1 VKRKAALRLRE
12 CFGLSI
18 SRSCRI
24 VELNRSSFHYRPVK
38 CDDDIT
44 VLDRMKELIAK
55 HKSWGY
61 PMLHGI
67 LRREG
72 LVRNPKRTWRIY
84 RENGLTL
91 KMRKR
96 HKRASM
102 TRLELA
108 EPTKPNERWAM
119 DFVSDGL
126 WNGRK
131 IKVLTV
137 LDIFTKECLAIEV
150 DTSINGERVTRVL
163 DWLLFT
169 RGCPEVITTDN
180 GPEFAGVTLD
190 RWAYNNNVH
199 LDFIE
204 PGKPIQNAFIESFN
218 GRLRHECLNQ
228 HYFVTL
234 IEAKKIIE
242 DWRMEY
248 NTFRP
253 HGSLNGLTPEE
264 FTKTWKEEKQQQKTP
279 ESQLISCPV

>member
-1 VKRKAALRLRE
+1 LQE
-12 CFGLSI
+12 HFGLSI
-18 SRSCRI
+18 SRACRI
-24 VELNRSSFHYRPVK
+24 VTLNRSSFHYKPVK
-38 CDDDIT
+38 DVDDT
-44 VLDRMKELIAK
+44 KVLVRMTELISK

-61 PMLHGI
+61 PMLHDV

-72 LVRNPKRTWRIY
+72 LVKNPKRTWRIY
-84 RENGLTL
+84 KENGLTL

-102 TRLELA
+102 IRMELPEA
-108 EPTKPNERWAM
+108 SKPNERWAM

-131 IKVLTV
+131 YKSLTV
-137 LDIFTKECLAIEV
+137 IDIFTKECLAIEV

-163 DWLLFT
+163 DWLNLT
-169 RGCPEVITTDN
+169 RGCPSIITTDN
-180 GPEFAGVTLD
+180 GPEFAGITLD
-190 RWAYNNNVH
+190 GWAYNNNVRI
-199 LDFIE
+199 DFIK

-234 IEAKKIIE
+234 AEAKKIIE

-264 FTKTWKEEKQQQKTP
+264 FKKTWKQQQKTP
-279 ESQLISCPV
+279 ETQLTSCPV